1 MENVSC
7 MLTGIADALD
17 VQKREVNSDSHIY
30 NLVTGWMEAS
40 FTEIWKART
49 GAGWSEVRDGA
60 EIESSVSD
68 RWSLEYLLYIYME
81 WLPR

>member
-1 MENVSC
+1 MENVFC

-49 GAGWSEVRDGA
+49 GAGW
-60 EIESSVSD
+60 
-68 RWSLEYLLYIYME
+68 
-81 WLPR
+81 